1 MPKPRGR
8 HFNQTINTN
17 TQDLVCNPSP
27 TSSSGPLTPKDKT
40 VKAIFASPKI
50 TQTAAGKRERKKYR
64 KRACADR
71 QIVDTAVGGGD
82 DDYGGEIV
90 DGRDEEE
97 EVCFERRGTE
107 VGQVQPDS
115 AIDVS
120 FPGAGEVSPTAKMKK
135 KIARSRKVKKT
146 DGGVTT
152 IHKEKSGAAAEASAT
167 RAEEGMDKPPPKKRT
182 RRSTRNSGV
191 AGSGA

>member
-1 MPKPRGR
+1 MSSKPVSPSAMPKPRGR

-82 DDYGGEIV
+82 DDYGGEI
-90 DGRDEEE
+90 
-97 EVCFERRGTE
+97 E

-120 FPGAGEVSPTAKMKK
+120 FPGAGEVSPMAKMKK

-146 DGGVTT
+146 DGVVTT

-167 RAEEGMDKPPPKKRT
+167 RAEEGMDKSPPKKRT